1 MNSWELFTSVAL
13 YPYYTVHRVGR
24 FVEGKTIYY
33 DSYLV
38 AKIQQVLK
46 IVVP

>member
-1 MNSWELFTSVAL
+1 MNISLWELFTSVAL
-13 YPYYTVHRVGR
+13 YPYYSVRRVGR

-38 AKIQQVLK
+38 AKF
-46 IVVP
+46 